1 MSKSHWT
8 ILAFLLA
15 GSLGWSQAGDAE
27 AELQAGLRAFQQ
39 QQYQQALQSF
49 RRIIDEQA
57 VQAPDA
63 EYWSAMAYM
72 ALEMLQDADRALEH
86 YLARYPSHALAAEAH
101 YQKTRLL
108 FMEHDYENALQAS
121 YEFIRSNPGSPL
133 APNAYFWIGESLYSL
148 GRLEEAERV
157 FAKVLREYPQSYKVE
172 AASYRLSL
180 LEFKKREEELLRLLK
195 WSHEEFLRAV
205 EEYQRREK
213 SYDQALAAYQQ
224 RVGSP
229 AERQAEAKALEDMKA
244 ENASLKGRVQ
254 QLEAQTAGQAQQ
266 AEQKAGELAE
276 LEKALA
282 LKAQALALKE
292 SLLLRYER
300 AEGQN

>member
-1 MSKSHWT
+1 MSRSHRL
-8 ILAFLLA
+8 IFAFLLTA
-15 GSLGWSQAGDAE
+15 LLGWSQTSGAE

-57 VQAPDA
+57 PQAPDA

-72 ALEMLQDADRALEH
+72 ALDMLEDADRTLEH

-101 YQKTRLL
+101 YQKSRLL
-108 FMEHDYENALQAS
+108 FLERDYENARQAS

-133 APNAYFWIGESLYSL
+133 VANAYFWIGESLYSL
-148 GRLEEAERV
+148 GKLEEAERV
-157 FAKVLREYPQSYKVE
+157 FAKVVREYPQSYKVE
-172 AASYRLSL
+172 AANYRLSL

-205 EEYQRREK
+205 DEYKRREK
-213 SYDQALAAYQQ
+213 SYEQALAAYQQ
-224 RVGSP
+224 RVGRP
-229 AERQAEAKALEDMKA
+229 EQRQAEAKALEELKA
-244 ENASLKGRVQ
+244 ENSSLSDRLKL
-254 QLEAQTAGQAQQ
+254 LEAQAASQTQQ

-276 LEKALA
+276 LEKSLA

>member
-1 MSKSHWT
+1 MSRSHRMT
-8 ILAFLLA
+8 FAFLLV
-15 GSLGWSQAGDAE
+15 GFLGWSQTGNSE

-57 VQAPDA
+57 PQAPDA

-72 ALEMLQDADRALEH
+72 ALDMLEDADRTLEH
-86 YLARYPSHALAAEAH
+86 YLARYPSHALAVEAH
-101 YQKTRLL
+101 YQKSRLL
-108 FMEHDYENALQAS
+108 FLERDYENALQAS

-133 APNAYFWIGESLYSL
+133 VANAYFWIGESLYSL
-148 GRLEEAERV
+148 GKLEEAERV
-157 FAKVLREYPQSYKVE
+157 FAKVVREYPQSYKVE
-172 AASYRLSL
+172 AAGYRLSL

-205 EEYQRREK
+205 DEYKRREK
-213 SYDQALAAYQQ
+213 SYEQALAAYQQ

-229 AERQAEAKALEDMKA
+229 EQRQAEAQALEELRA
-244 ENASLKGRVQ
+244 ENASLSGKLQ
-254 QLEAQTAGQAQQ
+254 LLEAQAASQTQQ

-276 LEKALA
+276 LEKTLA

>member
-1 MSKSHWT
+1 MSRSHWT
-8 ILAFLLA
+8 IFAFLLA
-15 GSLGWSQAGDAE
+15 GSLCWSQGGNTE

-57 VQAPDA
+57 AQAPDA

-72 ALEMLQDADRALEH
+72 ALEMLEDADRTLEH
-86 YLARYPSHALAAEAH
+86 YLALYPSHALASEAH

-133 APNAYFWIGESLYSL
+133 VPNAYFWIGESLYSL

-157 FAKVLREYPQSYKVE
+157 FAKVVREYPQSYKVE

-195 WSHEEFLRAV
+195 WSHEEFLRTV

-213 SYDQALAAYQQ
+213 SYEQALASYQQ
-224 RVGSP
+224 RTGSP
-229 AERQAEAKALEDMKA
+229 EQRQAEARALEELKA
-244 ENASLKGRVQ
+244 ENTSLRGRL
-254 QLEAQTAGQAQQ
+254 QLVEAQAAGQAQQ
-266 AEQKAGELAE
+266 AAQKAGELAE
-276 LEKALA
+276 MEKSLA